1 MKHAGPLEA
10 QVRALLADARY
21 GGHPLRDALAQLYQ
35 AYGEQQ
41 EQVARLT
48 WISDRYQTAV
58 MQENRL
64 LSARNEQQLRR
75 LQKIARISDRYQEM
89 QREVAR
95 DLRNS
100 ATHDALTGLPNR
112 RLMLEELQAA
122 EQKRDPGFSLALLDV
137 DHFKQINDAHGHDA
151 GDQVLVRIAA
161 MLRGQ
166 LRADD
171 ICARWGGE
179 EFLLLWPAVGVDA
192 AVEIAERIRL
202 TIERTPF
209 EVQGHTMHLTV
220 SIGVATHRS
229 GRDSADLIKRA
240 DFALYEAK
248 HGGRNRTIAA
258 DHLALSSPP
267 AATPA

>member
-1 MKHAGPLEA
+1 MKDADRLDEE
-10 QVRALLADARY
+10 VRALLADARH
-21 GGHPLRDALAQLYQ
+21 GGHPLRDALERLHQ
-35 AYGEQQ
+35 AYREQR

-64 LSARNEQQLRR
+64 LSARNEQQQRR
-75 LQKIARISDRYQEM
+75 LAKIARISDRYQEM
-89 QREVAR
+89 QRELAR

-122 EQKRDPGFSLALLDV
+122 EHRRDSGFSLALLDV

-166 LRADD
+166 LRTDD

-179 EFLLLWPAVGVDA
+179 EFLLLWPGVGIDA

-202 TIERTPF
+202 AIERTPF
-209 EVQGHTMHLTV
+209 EVQGRTMRLTV
-220 SIGVATHRS
+220 SIGVATHRA
-229 GRDSADLIKRA
+229 GRDSTDLIKRA

-248 HGGRNRTIAA
+248 HGGRNRTLAA
-258 DHLALSSPP
+258 DRLALSSPP
-267 AATPA
+267 AAQSA